1 MSALLNSLQARD
13 TAYMLHPFTNL
24 VEHKAQ
30 GPQIIARGKGIYVY
44 DDTGREFLDSGAGL
58 WSVSLGYGQQRLVE
72 AAARQMERLPYY
84 HSFRN
89 MSNEPAIEL
98 AEKLLGMLPVKMSK
112 VFFNCSGSEANDTA
126 VKMVWYYNNALGR
139 PRKKKI
145 IAQMK
150 GYHGV
155 TVAAASLCGLP
166 RNHLD
171 FDLPIAN
178 IRHSDC
184 PHYYRYG
191 KADES
196 EEEFASRV
204 AESLDALIQREG
216 PDTVAAFIAE
226 PVQGAGGVIVPPR
239 TYFEKVQAVLRKHNV
254 LLIADEVICGFART
268 GNMFGTETFAL
279 KPDIITMAK
288 ALSSSYQPISA
299 VAVAEHV
306 YGVFV
311 RQSEKIGVFAH
322 GYTYSAHPVCAA
334 VALETLRIYEET
346 GIVDH
351 VRGIAP
357 QFLEGMRRFADHPL
371 VGEVRGVGLMAGI
384 ELVKHKPT
392 KESFDAKLGVGAAF
406 MKSGAER
413 GLIVRA
419 IGDTV
424 ALSPPL
430 VITRDEIADLLSR
443 LEKTLEDTAAWI
455 TTQPQAA

>member
-1 MSALLNSLQARD
+1 MTARLNSLQARD
-13 TAYMLHPFTNL
+13 IAYNLHPFTNL

-44 DDTGREFLDSGAGL
+44 DDAGTEYLDSGAGL
-58 WSVSLGYGQQRLVE
+58 WSVSLGYGQKRLVD

-89 MSNEPAIEL
+89 MSHEPAIEL
-98 AEKLLGMLPVKMSK
+98 AEKLIGMLPVKMSK
-112 VFFNCSGSEANDTA
+112 VFFNSSGSEANDTV

-139 PRKKKI
+139 HRKKKI

-166 RNHLD
+166 RNHQD

-184 PHYYRYG
+184 PHHYRYG
-191 KADES
+191 KPGES
-196 EEEFASRV
+196 EEAFASRL
-204 AESLDALIQREG
+204 AESLDSLIQREG

-239 TYFEKVQAVLRKHNV
+239 TYFEKVQAVLKKHDV
-254 LLIADEVICGFART
+254 LFIADEVICGFART

-279 KPDIITMAK
+279 RPDIMTMAK

-299 VAVAEHV
+299 VAIAEHI
-306 YGVFV
+306 YEAFV
-311 RQSEKIGVFAH
+311 RQSEKISVFAH

-334 VALETLRIYEET
+334 VALETLRIYEDT
-346 GIVDH
+346 RIVDH
-351 VRGIAP
+351 VRAVAP
-357 QFLEGMRRFADHPL
+357 ILQDGVRRFADHPL
-371 VGEVRGVGLMAGI
+371 VGEVRGVGLMAGL
-384 ELVKHKPT
+384 ELVKS
-392 KESFDAKLGVGAAF
+392 KETREPFDPKLGLGAAF
-406 MKSGAER
+406 MKHALEH

-430 VITRDEIADLLSR
+430 VITQAEVLDLLAR
-443 LEKTLEDTAAWI
+443 LERTLEDTAAW
-455 TTQPQAA
+455 TARQPRAA